1 MRHAARLR
9 RTGQQA
15 TIYYYRIHKNGRL
28 FQPAGRELHLNMTET
43 AFGEAEGRPVAQLT
57 LSAYGYRVSL
67 LSYGAAIQSLVLPN
81 GLDVCLGYDTLAE
94 YQEQDGCLGATIGRY
109 ANRIGG
115 AAFTINGEEYRLS
128 ANEGTNLLHGGA
140 RGFDRRVWDY
150 APTAEGVAFSR
161 LSPEGEEGF
170 PGALAV
176 TVTYSLLPDGLRIR
190 YEAESTR
197 DTYVSLTNHAY
208 FNLAGQGNGT
218 VLGHTLAIAAEEY
231 TPAGA
236 EKLPLGVFAPV
247 AGTALD
253 FRAAL
258 PLGSRIG
265 DALLALT
272 RGYDHNF
279 ALPGTGMR
287 RAAQLFCPESKVSMA
302 VHTTTEGLQLYTAN
316 FLTARAGKDGMR
328 YGAYS
333 GVCLETQRFPDA
345 MHHALFPSPLLRA
358 GARYDECTE
367 YRFAFR

>member
-1 MRHAARLR
+1 MS
-9 RTGQQA
+9 
-15 TIYYYRIHKNGRL
+15 
-28 FQPAGRELHLNMTET
+28 MTET

-150 APTAEGVAFSR
+150 APTAAGVAFSR

-265 DALLALT
+265 DALLAPT

-302 VHTTTEGLQLYTAN
+302 VHTTMEGLQLYTAN

-358 GARYDECTE
+358 GAWYDECTE